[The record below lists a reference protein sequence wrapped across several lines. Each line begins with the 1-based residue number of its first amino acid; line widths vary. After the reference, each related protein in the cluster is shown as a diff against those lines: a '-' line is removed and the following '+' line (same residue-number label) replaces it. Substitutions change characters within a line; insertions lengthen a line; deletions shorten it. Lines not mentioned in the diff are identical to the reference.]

1 MSDFTDLTFDRP
13 ECATVLI
20 GHEGA
25 ERELLD
31 AIRSDRL
38 HHAWL
43 IEGPE
48 GIGKATLAYRFA
60 GFLLTHPDPAAVAAA
75 QSLAVSRDHPIRHQ
89 IEAGACPDL
98 AVLQRARGEDGKPTA
113 QFITVETVRKVARFL
128 STTSAS
134 GGWRVVIVDCADDM
148 NRNAANALLKML
160 EEPPQ
165 RTVFLLL
172 ANAPGRLL
180 PTIRSRCRRLTL
192 KPLAK
197 PIVIEALDTAGIGA
211 DPAARD
217 LAADLADG
225 SLGRAIALADDQ
237 AIETIRSVRAVLDQ
251 FPRYDPVKAQTLA
264 DALGRRGSEDR
275 YRLAGELITDWI
287 SARMRADADGQG
299 QGGEHPLAA
308 VLAPWAE
315 VWEKTARTFR
325 ETERLNLDRTQT
337 LLSVFRLLSTAT
349 R

>member
-1 MSDFTDLTFDRP
+1 VVSDLADLAFERP
-13 ECATVLI
+13 EAASILI
-20 GHEGA
+20 GHEDA
-25 ERELLD
+25 ERDLLD
-31 AIRSDRL
+31 AVRSGRL
-38 HHAWL
+38 HHGWL

-60 GFLLTHPDPAAVAAA
+60 GFLLTHSDQTAAESAG
-75 QSLAVSRDHPIRHQ
+75 SLAVSREHPIRHQ

-98 AVLQRARGEDGKPTA
+98 AVLQRARGEDGKPAA
-113 QFITVETVRKVARFL
+113 QFITVDSVRKVARFL
-128 STTSAS
+128 STTSAT
-134 GGWRVVIVDCADDM
+134 GGWRVVIVDSADDM

-180 PTIRSRCRRLTL
+180 PTIRSRCRRLVL

-197 PIVIEALDTAGIGA
+197 PLVIEALETAGIGA
-211 DPAARD
+211 DANARD

-225 SLGRAIALADDQ
+225 SLGRAIALAEDQ
-237 AIETIRSVRAVLDQ
+237 SIETIRSVRAVLDQ

-264 DALGRRGSEDR
+264 DTLGRRGAEDR
-275 YRLAGELITDWI
+275 YRLAVELITDWI
-287 SARMRADADGQG
+287 SARMRADAQG
-299 QGGEHPLAA
+299 QGGSPPLAA

-337 LLSVFRLLSTAT
+337 LLSVFRILSAAT